1 MTNHR
6 PVCLVAALFNI
17 SLYFYIF
24 FNELPKN
31 GSSRDR
37 TLTVNSTNPLDIS
50 VPQSIAQSKIK
61 IHIWRDFCPRP
72 IVRVRLV
79 GPEIHLFPPFTLDP
93 DNSSPNVHT
102 LEVDI
107 QKLSL
112 LVGVYKVEANIIR
125 CHDEGKKAVATIT
138 NDTTFSCRAES
149 NWDNILN
156 IGSYDSNGSNWIWIH
171 SPHCKSQLHGG
182 QRSPECAEPG
192 SYPNQVDY
200 VFMEINR
207 ETKSLSYD
215 NLVTLKDGIT
225 ALSKPTSLLS
235 TSDESSSLLN
245 YFSELTNYELVC
257 WLGDDDAQ
265 RYFRAFMDLYPL
277 MGSRGQRP
285 FKFKYIRLTDTSDPL
300 IFFSKETH
308 LFFNKCKIFFVSYGI
323 DRFNEGIS
331 PESYSEEVGTLLDH
345 MEKSHPDNN
354 YPAWFLSPRSSTSIP
369 DKTTSCVEDLGF
381 QGRTPDRIH
390 KFNEDIRRI
399 FYDRQL
405 DSPRSERRIHLMDN
419 ADITESFWHMMSEK
433 EDTSSNMHMMETQ
446 ITAAVAMRCM
456 EKIAQQVKAWRSI
469 NQIGTVNGL
478 MKNGILIPNSELYK
492 QPYAWGK

>member
-6 PVCLVAALFNI
+6 PICLVAAVFNI

-31 GSSRDR
+31 ASSIDR
-37 TLTVNSTNPLDIS
+37 NLTVNPTNPLDIS
-50 VPQSIAQSKIK
+50 VPQSISQSKIK
-61 IHIWRDFCPRP
+61 IQIWRDFCPRP

-79 GPEIHLFPPFTLDP
+79 GPEIHVFPPFTLDP

-156 IGSYDSNGSNWIWIH
+156 IGSYDSNGSNWIWVH
-171 SPHCKSQLHGG
+171 SPQCKSQLNGG
-182 QRSPECAEPG
+182 HRSPECAEPG
-192 SYPNQVDY
+192 SHPNQVDY
-200 VFMEINR
+200 VFMEMNR

-225 ALSKPTSLLS
+225 TLSKPTSLLS

-300 IFFSKETH
+300 IFSPKKLTCFLINAKFSSSAMG
-308 LFFNKCKIFFVSYGI
+308 LI
-323 DRFNEGIS
+323 DSTKGFLQSHTVKKLGPFWTTWKNPTQIITTLRGFCHRGRVHRF
-331 PESYSEEVGTLLDH
+331 L
-345 MEKSHPDNN
+345 
-354 YPAWFLSPRSSTSIP
+354 
-369 DKTTSCVEDLGF
+369 
-381 QGRTPDRIH
+381 
-390 KFNEDIRRI
+390 IRR
-399 FYDRQL
+399 
-405 DSPRSERRIHLMDN
+405 P
-419 ADITESFWHMMSEK
+419 
-433 EDTSSNMHMMETQ
+433 
-446 ITAAVAMRCM
+446 VA
-456 EKIAQQVKAWRSI
+456 
-469 NQIGTVNGL
+469 
-478 MKNGILIPNSELYK
+478 
-492 QPYAWGK
+492 